1 MSRQTKR
8 VQVTCRCSAYSFPH
22 RRHSGKCV
30 SCRHN
35 KNWLGVHFY
44 LSLIEGEW
52 CEQCAQDEVESNG
65 GNWREFLS
73 EQFI

>member
-1 MSRQTKR
+1 MSRQIKR
-8 VQVTCRCSAYSFPH
+8 NQETCRCSAYSFPH
-22 RRHSGKCV
+22 RRHSGKCM
-30 SCRHN
+30 SCRHH
-35 KNWLGVHFY
+35 KNFMGVHFF
-44 LSLIEGEW
+44 LDRNEGEW